1 MQSYLSFLST
11 HNTSTHPL
19 FLFILSNTIIV
30 NLSNNVVVCHATIPL
45 PPCPPPS
52 YLNFTNLPVRLY
64 ILWEMLRASPCA
76 DFGSF
81 AFLCAKFPDALYTPA
96 NSFFWKLSFLKSFMK
111 KMTKMTVYHWQFAFY
126 PISRQHRRAD
136 IASGQFSDR
145 NFFRSPVIVR
155 IWSLLSVINIDRL
168 FVCLFVT

>member
-1 MQSYLSFLST
+1 MQSYLSFLSM
-11 HNTSTHPL
+11 HNTSTHQL

-96 NSFFWKLSFLKSFMK
+96 NSFFWKLSMTKLSFLKSAMK
-111 KMTKMTVYHWQFAFY
+111 KWQKWQFIINSFLFIQFHGNIVALTLHPVSLVTGRF
-126 PISRQHRRAD
+126 
-136 IASGQFSDR
+136 SGVQS
-145 NFFRSPVIVR
+145 
-155 IWSLLSVINIDRL
+155 
-168 FVCLFVT
+168 

>member
-11 HNTSTHPL
+11 HNTSTHQL

-64 ILWEMLRASPCA
+64 ILWEMLRASPCE

-81 AFLCAKFPDALYTPA
+81 AFLCAKFPDTLYTPA
-96 NSFFWKLSFLKSFMK
+96 NSFFWKLS
-111 KMTKMTVYHWQFAFY
+111 MTKMTFLKSAMKKWQKWQFIIDSFLFIRFHGNIVALTLHPVSLVTGRF
-126 PISRQHRRAD
+126 
-136 IASGQFSDR
+136 SGVQS
-145 NFFRSPVIVR
+145 
-155 IWSLLSVINIDRL
+155 
-168 FVCLFVT
+168 

>member
-1 MQSYLSFLST
+1 M
-11 HNTSTHPL
+11 HNTFTHPL
-19 FLFILSNTIIV
+19 FLFIPSNTIIV
-30 NLSNNVVVCHATIPL
+30 NLSNNVVACHSTIPL

-52 YLNFTNLPVRLY
+52 YLNFTTLPVRLY
-64 ILWEMLRASPCA
+64 VLWEMPRASPCA

-81 AFLCAKFPDALYTPA
+81 AFLCAKFPAALYTPA
-96 NSFFWKLSFLKSFMK
+96 NSLFWKLSMTKLSFLKSFMK
-111 KMTKMTVYHWQFAFY
+111 KLTKMTVYHWQFSFY
-126 PISRQHRRAD
+126 PIPRQHRSAD

-145 NFFRSPVIVR
+145 KIFGSPVIVR

>member
-1 MQSYLSFLST
+1 MWSAVIRQSPFL
-11 HNTSTHPL
+11 PAL
-19 FLFILSNTIIV
+19 
-30 NLSNNVVVCHATIPL
+30 
-45 PPCPPPS
+45 PPS
-52 YLNFTNLPVRLY
+52 YLNFTTLPVRLY
-64 ILWEMLRASPCA
+64 VLWEMPRASPCA

-81 AFLCAKFPDALYTPA
+81 AFLCAKFPDTLYTPA
-96 NSFFWKLSFLKSFMK
+96 NSFFWKLSMTKLSFLKSAMK

-145 NFFRSPVIVR
+145 KIFGRPVIVR